1 MISIIT
7 WSHNLF
13 YVIRLRLAKIASMVL
28 EIDYDGLKKFKK
40 GLNDPSHRV
49 LRYVLKVGDLEEA
62 THVFVDLLEMRVF
75 NHHEY
80 DSGSSDGGEVHYE
93 GKWSR
98 TLIGFGKSVDAQLH
112 LQLIVNHG
120 VAKYSRGNHFHT
132 IEVQLESTSHLE
144 DVGLK
149 KGFCRGK
156 PAYFINCNGYI
167 IEVVKSDDGKKR
179 ISYITLNCD
188 EPLTLSGPTV
198 SFWTNCLGFEVVCWS
213 TDPQSDKDT
222 LTEYSWIRKC
232 GFCFT
237 RVIKRKSKF
246 RALRE
251 DELPFI
257 ELQYGS
263 AKDFRVRLQ
272 SLPEGVP
279 MDIGTGRERLEL
291 SCTTDDLNE
300 IRKLVK
306 VIGKHTGG
314 SETKKPFIFIPGK
327 MELIGVVVSDP
338 SGLEVCYYDA
348 DELRLVHETQ
358 LDAEVFLRKSI
369 SVNRQKLNERAK
381 RNRFKIH
388 IILFY
393 SDCIIHTTNW

>member
-1 MISIIT
+1 MA
-7 WSHNLF
+7 LD
-13 YVIRLRLAKIASMVL
+13 V
-28 EIDYDGLKKFKK
+28 EYDGMKKFKK
-40 GLNDPSHRV
+40 GLHDTSHRV

-80 DSGSSDGGEVHYE
+80 DSGSADGGEVHYE

-98 TLIGFGKSVDAQLH
+98 TLVGYGKTVEAQLH
-112 LQLIVNHG
+112 LQLTVNHG

-132 IEVQLESTSHLE
+132 IEIQLESMAHLE

-156 PAYFINCNGYI
+156 PAFFVNCNGYT

-179 ISYITLNCD
+179 ISCITLNCD

-213 TDPQSDKDT
+213 IDPESDEDT
-222 LTEYSWIRKC
+222 STKTKYSWIRKC
-232 GFCFT
+232 CFCCCFLT
-237 RVIKRKSKF
+237 RVIKRRSKF
-246 RALRE
+246 RPLRE
-251 DELPFI
+251 HELPFV

-263 AKDFRVRLQ
+263 TKDFRVRLQ
-272 SLPEGVP
+272 SLPAGVP
-279 MDIGTGRERLEL
+279 MDIGTGRERLVL
-291 SCTTDDLNE
+291 TCTTDDLNE

-314 SETKKPFIFIPGK
+314 SESKKIFQLIPGR
-327 MELIGVVVSDP
+327 MELMGVVASDP
-338 SGLEVCYYDA
+338 SGLELCYYDA
-348 DELRLVHETQ
+348 DEVRLIHESQ

-369 SVNRQKLNERAK
+369 SMNRQKLDERAK
-381 RNRFKIH
+381 RNRLKI
-388 IILFY
+388 IVF
-393 SDCIIHTTNW
+393 